1 MSTIETRIK
10 ELIQFYVRTN
20 YETYLE
26 ENSLKVIPE
35 PEISSV
41 MKKLYTE
48 RKEHLKIFIK
58 ESLKQLMGQDY
69 PGDLITLNVLIN
81 VFEDD
86 DLCVNRLIMEIKIH
100 QQGGEGQTYDYKDL

>member
-1 MSTIETRIK
+1 MATIEIRIK

-20 YETYLE
+20 YEKYLE
-26 ENSLKVIPE
+26 ENSLKFIPG
-35 PEISSV
+35 PEIPSV
-41 MKKLYTE
+41 MKTLYVE

-69 PGDLITLNVLIN
+69 PGDLVILNILLN

-86 DLCVNRLIMEIKIH
+86 ELCVNRLIMEIKVH
-100 QQGGEGQTYDYKDL
+100 QQGGEGQTYDYTVL

>member
-20 YETYLE
+20 YEKYLE
-26 ENSLKVIPE
+26 ERFLEVIPE
-35 PEISSV
+35 PEVPSV
-41 MKKLYTE
+41 MKKLYID

-69 PGDLITLNVLIN
+69 PGDLVILNVLIN

-86 DLCVNRLIMEIKIH
+86 ELCVNRLIMEIKIH
-100 QQGGEGQTYDYKDL
+100 QQGGEGQTYDYKNL